1 MKAQR
6 GWFTIQAQDAVNNT
20 ITIET
25 EFTNSTPNATTTGGG
40 TGNYLAV
47 IKEADKNHEAQ
58 DGVVA
63 RNVTL
68 RSQTDAQR
76 NQGTGSYTDIKYIP
90 VDTGVDFQPTST
102 ASNITK
108 QLGAF
113 YPFIDSSITWAT
125 ASGTIGGSGYS
136 NGDSVNIDL
145 GASSLLTFANE
156 PIFENYALSEI
167 LLEQVDFL

>member
-1 MKAQR
+1 MIGTITVTSTGLGIDIVDELQR

-68 RSQTDAQR
+68 RSQTDAQSSR
-76 NQGTGSYTDIKYIP
+76 NRILHKHQ
-90 VDTGVDFQPTST
+90 VH
-102 ASNITK
+102 
-108 QLGAF
+108 
-113 YPFIDSSITWAT
+113 SS
-125 ASGTIGGSGYS
+125 
-136 NGDSVNIDL
+136 
-145 GASSLLTFANE
+145 
-156 PIFENYALSEI
+156 
-167 LLEQVDFL
+167 

>member
-1 MKAQR
+1 MEILLTLTYKAVSSSHPFYIRVSNGGANVSTPAATGQGSSGTATVSWTPNTAGVYYYQCGVHSGMIGTITVTSTGLGIDIVDEAQR

-68 RSQTDAQR
+68 RSQTDAQESSR
-76 NQGTGSYTDIKYIP
+76 NRILHRHQ
-90 VDTGVDFQPTST
+90 VH
-102 ASNITK
+102 
-108 QLGAF
+108 
-113 YPFIDSSITWAT
+113 SS
-125 ASGTIGGSGYS
+125 
-136 NGDSVNIDL
+136 
-145 GASSLLTFANE
+145 
-156 PIFENYALSEI
+156 
-167 LLEQVDFL
+167 